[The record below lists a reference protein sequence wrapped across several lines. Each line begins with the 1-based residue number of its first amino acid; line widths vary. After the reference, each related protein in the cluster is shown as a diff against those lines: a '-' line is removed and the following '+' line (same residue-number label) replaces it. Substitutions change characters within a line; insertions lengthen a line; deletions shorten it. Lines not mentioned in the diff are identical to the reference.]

1 MDSRASQHPTSSG
14 PGDREIVDSLVEQ
27 VDTYPR
33 EVVVNYYTALKTT
46 RFVILVG
53 PREADKESLAQ
64 GLARAL
70 VGYPS
75 LQWSPI
81 RAHPWW
87 TSQTGSPRQMAEAH
101 ARFNSL
107 KLHDFIEA
115 ASTSNLLGLPFSF
128 FASIKRM
135 SPAEVVCYFEDLPRG
150 LFWHADGS
158 TVPIDLPTNLFITGT
173 LNAEQDEMPVLS
185 PEVHRHAIII
195 RLDPDQC
202 PPAPKPNGRS
212 RAKLDWQQT
221 FITSGTRSGEEA
233 RAKLARI
240 LPDGCTP
247 LAPVDELA
255 CLLGA
260 TRFSSSTCEKALL
273 YLANAFED
281 RGRGLFVHS
290 LMENLAIA
298 QDYAMAQIVIP
309 AVRGRWARTPW
320 MEETVTN
327 YLAPR
332 LPRSY
337 TQWSASQEVP

>member
-1 MDSRASQHPTSSG
+1 MNSATSRHRTLSG
-14 PGDREIVDSLVEQ
+14 SGEREIVDNLVDQFES
-27 VDTYPR
+27 YPR

-53 PREADKESLAQ
+53 PREADKESLTQ

-81 RAHPWW
+81 RAHAWW
-87 TSQTGSPRQMAEAH
+87 TTQTGSPRQMAEAH

-107 KLHDFIEA
+107 KLHDFFGA
-115 ASTSNLLGLPFSF
+115 ASTSEMLRFPFSF
-128 FASIKRM
+128 FASIKHM

-185 PEVHRHAIII
+185 PEVHRHAMVIP
-195 RLDPDQC
+195 LNPDHC

-212 RAKLDWQQT
+212 PAKLDWQQT
-221 FITSGTRSGEEA
+221 FIASGPRSGDEA
-233 RAKLARI
+233 RVKLARI
-240 LPDGCTP
+240 LPDGCIP
-247 LAPVDELA
+247 LAPLDELA
-255 CLLGA
+255 RLLGA
-260 TRFSSSTCEKALL
+260 ARFSSSTRKKAWL
-273 YLANAFED
+273 YLANAFEEE
-281 RGRGLFVHS
+281 GRGLFVHAP
-290 LMENLAIA
+290 MENLVIA
-298 QDYAMAQIVIP
+298 QDYVMAQIVIP
-309 AVRGRWARTPW
+309 AVQGRWARTPW
-320 MEETVTN
+320 MQETVTD

-332 LPRSY
+332 FPRAYAQS
-337 TQWSASQEVP
+337 SAC

>member
-1 MDSRASQHPTSSG
+1 M
-14 PGDREIVDSLVEQ
+14 VDSLVEQ
-27 VDTYPR
+27 FDTYPR
-33 EVVVNYYTALKTT
+33 EVLVNYYTALKTT
-46 RFVILVG
+46 RFVILAS

-107 KLHDFIEA
+107 KLRDFIEA
-115 ASTSNLLGLPFSF
+115 ASTSEMLGLPFSF
-128 FASIKRM
+128 FASIKHM

-150 LFWHADGS
+150 RFWNADGS

-173 LNAEQDEMPVLS
+173 LNAEHDEMPILS
-185 PEVHRHAIII
+185 PEVHHLAMTIWVN
-195 RLDPDQC
+195 PGQC
-202 PPAPKPNGRS
+202 PPGRKQNGRS

-240 LPDGCTP
+240 LPDDCVP
-247 LAPVDELA
+247 LAPLDELA
-255 CLLGA
+255 RLLG
-260 TRFSSSTCEKALL
+260 TGRFSSSTCEKAWL
-273 YLANAFED
+273 YLANAFEEQ
-281 RGRGLFVHS
+281 GRGLFVHAP
-290 LMENLAIA
+290 MENLAIA

-332 LPRSY
+332 LPRAYARWGTSR
-337 TQWSASQEVP
+337 EVT

>member
-1 MDSRASQHPTSSG
+1 METGTLQRSRSAE
-14 PGDREIVDSLVEQ
+14 PGERDIVDHLVEQ
-27 VDTYPR
+27 FDTYPR

-46 RFVILVG
+46 RFVILAG
-53 PREADKESLAQ
+53 PREADKESLAE

-75 LQWSPI
+75 LQWSPV
-81 RAHPWW
+81 RAHAWW

-101 ARFNSL
+101 ARFRTL

-115 ASTSNLLGLPFSF
+115 ASTSEMLELPFSF
-128 FASIKRM
+128 FASIKHM

-150 LFWHADGS
+150 RFWHADGS
-158 TVPIDLPTNLFITGT
+158 AVPIDLPTNLFITGT
-173 LNAEQDEMPVLS
+173 LNAEQDEMPDLS
-185 PEVHRHAIII
+185 PEVHRYATVI
-195 RLDPDQC
+195 RLNPDHC
-202 PPAPKPNGRS
+202 PPAPRPNGRS

-233 RAKLARI
+233 RAKLARL
-240 LPDGCTP
+240 LPDGCVP
-247 LAPVDELA
+247 LAPLNELA
-255 CLLGA
+255 RLLGA
-260 TRFSSSTCEKALL
+260 SRFSSSTYEKTWL

-281 RGRGLFVHS
+281 QGDGLFLHAP
-290 LMENLAIA
+290 MENLAIA

-309 AVRGRWARTPW
+309 AVQSRWASTPW
-320 MEETVTN
+320 MEETVTD

-337 TQWSASQEVP
+337 TQWSTSNAN